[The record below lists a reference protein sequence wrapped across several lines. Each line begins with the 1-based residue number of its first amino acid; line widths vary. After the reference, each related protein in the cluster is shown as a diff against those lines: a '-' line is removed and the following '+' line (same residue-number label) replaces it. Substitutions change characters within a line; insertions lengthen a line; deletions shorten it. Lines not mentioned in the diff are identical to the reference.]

1 MKRLPPRVRCDR
13 NWFLAGRIIHL
24 TYCSPF
30 NLQILCLQ
38 KALEHI
44 KQNIKQGDLISGEL
58 VGIKAVKSALIV
70 LFCTSTPV
78 FLEISS
84 ITIEGKSSRDKKFLA
99 FVLAVHNIHRWI
111 SIALTKGYRSK
122 LQPFCP
128 LRWPIYVFNS
138 VVNTKLPAVLSHRR
152 STTVSF

>member
-1 MKRLPPRVRCDR
+1 MRCDI

-24 TYCSPF
+24 TYSSPF

-70 LFCTSTPV
+70 LFCTSMPV

-84 ITIEGKSSRDKKFLA
+84 ITIKGKSSWDKKFLA
-99 FVLAVHNIHRWI
+99 FVLAVHNIHRWV
-111 SIALTKGYRSK
+111 SIALTKG
-122 LQPFCP
+122 
-128 LRWPIYVFNS
+128 
-138 VVNTKLPAVLSHRR
+138 
-152 STTVSF
+152 

>member
-1 MKRLPPRVRCDR
+1 MRCDR

-99 FVLAVHNIHRWI
+99 FVLAVHNIHCDF
-111 SIALTKGYRSK
+111 YRSDEG
-122 LQPFCP
+122 LTLETSAFLPFTVAN
-128 LRWPIYVFNS
+128 LRFQ
-138 VVNTKLPAVLSHRR
+138 LSR
-152 STTVSF
+152 